1 MRRYKMNWVQRE
13 HQIANRVNSFSDS
26 GAFAFR
32 ALAFAL
38 ALCMMLLLSGNAFA
52 GANHSAA
59 SIKQVEPMFDGVVAV
74 LYSDGTVRVA
84 GDSRLSDIVGNW
96 SNVARIQYSRWSPY
110 CDRLFIYG
118 LTEDGTVLTSEGNI
132 PDWSH
137 MKDVLFFKQ
146 GVVGVT
152 EDGNVLTMGTWK
164 DTSILTNLT
173 DVQELAYWGGFGGW
187 PCLKKDGSVY
197 FLLDGGP
204 FKWEEE
210 DASPV
215 QVGNCWVH
223 KWSNVKEIYFTGHS
237 LYAIKND
244 GTVEGTLKDTYAGL
258 RDIVKAV
265 DVHDSVIGISA
276 DGRLLTDTGGNIF
289 TNTGAWVIAEPGT
302 PYYGGEVDISQ
313 FNQVRDIAY
322 NKRGLFLLNQDGTVE
337 AIDINDWD
345 LREWNN
351 IKKICAV
358 LYWGQD
364 DLTRCATVLYGIRQD
379 GTVITNYATEWTGIQ
394 KVTDQYYGWKLQ
406 DMYVGWSGVIGL
418 TTDGELVGDGAYKNV
433 DFSIFN

>member
-1 MRRYKMNWVQRE
+1 MNWVQRE

-96 SNVARIQYSRWSPY
+96 SNVARIQYSHWSPY

-173 DVQELAYWGGFGGW
+173 DVQELAYWGEFGGW
-187 PCLKKDGSVY
+187 TCLKKDGSVY

-322 NKRGLFLLNQDGTVE
+322 NQSGLFLLNRDGTVE
-337 AIDINDWD
+337 AIDIINWD
-345 LREWNN
+345 FCEWND
-351 IKKICAV
+351 IKKIYV
-358 LYWGQD
+358 VSYWGQD
-364 DLTRCATVLYGIRQD
+364 ALRRHATVLYGIRQD
-379 GTVITNYATEWTGIQ
+379 GTVITNYATEWSGIQ
-394 KVTDQYYGWKLQ
+394 KVTDQYRSWKLQ